1 MASLL
6 REGIKKVG
14 KREIQ
19 AALQPSFSL
28 LWRAMVAL
36 RVKLQALKS
45 SSMSIVQYEYSAL

>member
-14 KREIQ
+14 KRKIQ
-19 AALQPSFSL
+19 AALQPSFLL

-36 RVKLQALKS
+36 KVKLQALKS
-45 SSMSIVQYEYSAL
+45 SSMS